1 MSKKIITHNNGIVET
16 RETFYTEKTIQ
27 QLKQQL
33 EEKDKEIEEFCIYF
47 PEYKEYVVKLKN
59 KIDEIISEL
68 EKEINE
74 LKTKKFDTQK
84 DFAIEVKNKQFSA
97 FYFAWNKDKSITAKK
112 WFWEHD
118 NNKIKEWLKCLIV

>member
-1 MSKKIITHNNGIVET
+1 MSK
-16 RETFYTEKTIQ
+16 EKLKEYLQSISKDRVIELCLQFMFDAEISEQ
-27 QLKQQL
+27 QLA
-33 EEKDKEIEEFCIYF
+33 EKD
-47 PEYKEYVVKLKN
+47 

-68 EKEINE
+68 ENE
-74 LKTKKFDTQK
+74 VDILKTKKFDTQK
-84 DFAIEVKNKQFSA
+84 DFALEVKNKQFSA